1 MDFSAPYK
9 GNFDIKLD
17 FSRLLSNDFK
27 FGHKLKHL
35 EVDRTIEDGSLNVVE
50 KITRVIM
57 IFYANLQY
65 LSVLLQKLREI
76 ILFICSNHNA
86 NQSVSLWFKRYTY
99 HKYYLK
105 MYTYFL

>member
-35 EVDRTIEDGSLNVVE
+35 EFNRTIEDGSLNVVRNT
-50 KITRVIM
+50 KRVIM
-57 IFYANLQY
+57 IFYANFQY
-65 LSVLLQKLREI
+65 LQKLRKI
-76 ILFICSNHNA
+76 ILFICSNHNV
-86 NQSVSLWFKRYTY
+86 NQSVVQKI
-99 HKYYLK
+99 YLSQIL
-105 MYTYFL
+105 FENI

>member
-35 EVDRTIEDGSLNVVE
+35 EFNRTNGSLNVVE
-50 KITRVIM
+50 NTTRVIM
-57 IFYANLQY
+57 IFYANFKY
-65 LSVLLQKLREI
+65 LSV
-76 ILFICSNHNA
+76 SN
-86 NQSVSLWFKRYTY
+86 
-99 HKYYLK
+99 
-105 MYTYFL
+105 